1 MGELT
6 NSNYDMII
14 SDIENYV
21 AGVGGEYGEW
31 HAGITEYPVQRLTQH
46 NVAGNCLVREAES
59 EILARRIEDYF
70 HGLGM
75 QGEGEDGYKKSVFVY
90 AYKTNHQ
97 TVENIY
103 I

>member
-1 MGELT
+1 MDELK

-31 HAGITEYPVQRLTQH
+31 HAGITEYPVQRLKQQ
-46 NVAGNCLVREAES
+46 NCVVRGAES
-59 EILARRIEDYF
+59 EILARRVEDYF

-75 QGEGEDGYKKSVFVY
+75 QGKVGDGYEKSEFVY
-90 AYKTNHQ
+90 VYKTNHQ
-97 TVENIY
+97 TVENIN